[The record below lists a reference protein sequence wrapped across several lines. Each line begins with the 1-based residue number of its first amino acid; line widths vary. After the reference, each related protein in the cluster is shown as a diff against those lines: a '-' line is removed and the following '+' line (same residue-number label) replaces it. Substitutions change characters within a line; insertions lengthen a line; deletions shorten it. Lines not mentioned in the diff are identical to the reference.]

1 MNILVL
7 ANSPGGLYNF
17 RKDLLKEIQGK
28 GHRVYVSIP
37 QGPKDDLLKELGF
50 EVIYT
55 KVDRRGMNPL
65 KDIKLMFEYLKIIN
79 KVKPDKVI
87 TYTVKPNVYGGMACR
102 LKRIPLY
109 ANVTGLGTA
118 FQKKD
123 WLSLLVTIM
132 YKFALGKAKTVFFE
146 NVENQEILINK
157 KVVSASNTCLLN
169 GAGINLEEYPFF
181 DYPAKGEKT
190 NFIFIGRVM
199 KEKGVGEL
207 FEAVKRLKENGYDFV
222 LDMLGRYE
230 ENYSRVID
238 ELQTRGCIKYH
249 GLQADIKPFV
259 KSAHCSVLPSYHE
272 GMSNTLLESAS
283 MGRPLITSN
292 IHGCKEAVI
301 NGKSGFLCEK
311 KNADDLYDMMEKFIK
326 LSYEDKVAMGKASR
340 KHMEKVFD
348 KRNVVDETMNKIFG

>member
-7 ANSPGGLYNF
+7 ANTPGGLYNF
-17 RKDLLKEIQGK
+17 RKDLLKEIQDK

-55 KVDRRGMNPL
+55 KVDRRGINPL

-146 NVENQEILINK
+146 NEGNRKVLVDK
-157 KVVSASNTCLLN
+157 KIVPYDRTHRVN
-169 GAGINLEEYPFF
+169 GAGVNLDEFEFSKYPP
-181 DYPAKGEKT
+181 DGKIK
-190 NFIFIGRVM
+190 FIFMGRIM

-207 FEAVKRLKENGYDFV
+207 FEAVRRLMDKGYNFEVDI
-222 LDMLGRYE
+222 LGIYE
-230 ENYSRVID
+230 ENYKETV
-238 ELQTRGCIKYH
+238 EKLQTDGYVKYH
-249 GLQADIKPFV
+249 GFQTNVKPFIQN
-259 KSAHCSVLPSYHE
+259 AHCSVLPSYHE

-283 MGRPLITSN
+283 MGRPLITSD

-311 KNADDLYDMMEKFIK
+311 KSAEDLYDKMEKFIK
-326 LSYEDKVAMGKASR
+326 LPYEDKVAMGKASR
-340 KHMEKVFD
+340 EHMEKVFD
-348 KRNVVDETMNKIFG
+348 KRKVVDETMKKIFG